1 MKDTLK
7 LTLVALIVSGFSI
20 GAYHFL
26 DNDTANSL
34 ADQSTF
40 EWAEETQTPIINTA
54 NSAGPSTPD
63 NFTAAAEKTVDAVVH
78 VKNMTLMRRAS
89 SYFEYKFGGGETK
102 KILRGAGSGVIVS
115 PDGYIVTNNHV
126 IDGANEIQVTL
137 NDNATFKAEIIG
149 TAPDSDIAL
158 LKIER
163 DGLKYLQFGDSN
175 SIRVGEW
182 VLAVGNPFNLTS
194 TVTAGIISAKARDL
208 NKDDNR
214 FQSFIQT
221 DAAVNPGNSG
231 GALVNTK
238 GELIGIN
245 TAITSQ
251 TGSFIGYSFAIPSNN
266 AKKII
271 DDLIEYGSVRKAVL
285 GVRGI
290 DINDQNYKTLNTAIT
305 QGFLVGD
312 ISKKSGA
319 DNSDLQKGDIITA
332 IDAIKIRRF
341 SDMAG
346 YLNSK
351 NPGDQVKITYSRDG
365 KNKETT
371 IQLSTLSTY
380 LIKAIGIEVQDLDK
394 QDLKNYAQAKN
405 GVAISEV
412 LDERLAKSFI
422 SESIITKINKQ
433 DVNSVEDVRKVVYQ
447 SENQTLLITFMT
459 KDGEESTYV
468 FR

>member
-1 MKDTLK
+1 MKDTFK
-7 LTLVALIVSGFSI
+7 LALVAIIASGLSI
-20 GAYHFL
+20 GSYHFIY
-26 DNDTANSL
+26 NDSSENEEKP
-34 ADQSTF
+34 TF
-40 EWAEETQTPIINTA
+40 EWSSESVPLVQTSSNTYDA
-54 NSAGPSTPD
+54 SPD
-63 NFTAAAEKTVDAVVH
+63 NFTAAAENTVDAVVH
-78 VKNMTLMRRAS
+78 VKNMTLMRTAS

-102 KILRGAGSGVIVS
+102 KVLRGAGSGVIVS

-126 IDGANEIQVTL
+126 IEGANEVQVTL
-137 NDNATFKAEIIG
+137 NDNETFTAEIIG
-149 TAPDSDIAL
+149 TAPESDIAL

-175 SIRVGEW
+175 SIRIGEW

-208 NKDDNR
+208 NNNDNQ

-251 TGSFIGYSFAIPSNN
+251 TGSFIGYSFAVPSNN

-271 DDLIEYGSVRKAVL
+271 EDLIEYGSVRKAVL
-285 GVRGI
+285 GVRGT
-290 DINDQNYKTLNTAIT
+290 DINEQNYKQLETEIS
-305 QGFLVGD
+305 QGFLIGD
-312 ISKKSGA
+312 VSKKSGA
-319 DNSDLQKGDIITA
+319 EKAGLQKDDIITK
-332 IDAIKIRRF
+332 IDNIRIRRF

-346 YLNSK
+346 YLNSR
-351 NPGDQVKITYSRDG
+351 NPGDKVNVTYLRNG
-365 KNKETT
+365 KTKETT
-371 IQLSTLSTY
+371 IQLDILSTY
-380 LIKAIGIEVQDLDK
+380 LIKSIGIEVQNIEK
-394 QDLKNYAQAKN
+394 KDLKKFGNAKN
-405 GVAISEV
+405 GVGISEIF
-412 LDERLAKSFI
+412 DKRLENSFI
-422 SESIITKINKQ
+422 SESIITKINKEE
-433 DVNSVEDVRKVVYQ
+433 VNSIEDVRKIINQ
-447 SENQTLLITFMT
+447 SKSQTLLITFMT